1 MTKKFC
7 ATHHLFYTSCHCPM
21 CVSEQSEY
29 LAKRFCQPVVDM
41 QVKCNKKDNVITEE
55 SLELL
60 KKKFNLYE
68 NCKLRK

>member
-7 ATHHLFYTSCHCPM
+7 TIHHLFYTSCHCPI
-21 CVSEQSEY
+21 CLSEQSEY

-41 QVKCNKKDNVITEE
+41 QAKRHKKDKGITEE

-60 KKKFNLYE
+60 KKKFNS
-68 NCKLRK
+68 R

>member
-1 MTKKFC
+1 
-7 ATHHLFYTSCHCPM
+7 M

-60 KKKFNLYE
+60 KKKFNSNE